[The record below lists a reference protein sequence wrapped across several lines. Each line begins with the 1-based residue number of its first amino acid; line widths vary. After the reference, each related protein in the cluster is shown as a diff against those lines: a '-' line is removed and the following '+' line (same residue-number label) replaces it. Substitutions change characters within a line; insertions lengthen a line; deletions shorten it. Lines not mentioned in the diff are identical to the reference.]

1 MKLKNVLG
9 FVYRSVLAILVILTI
24 CFATSTSSYKQVMKE
39 EAVGFNKNLEFN
51 SYVESKKKVEV
62 KKPAKTVK
70 KTTQTKKPTTSSSNN
85 TKTNSSKTLS
95 GSLTGYAADCP
106 QCNGTLACMPKYNVY
121 KNNVVTY
128 NDKGYGN
135 VRIVASSKN
144 LPCGSIIRFNSSR
157 ISSAPVYA
165 IVLDRGVTGNN
176 IDLLVESEAKAYKN
190 VGRSKITYEV
200 LRSGW

>member
-1 MKLKNVLG
+1 MKFKKMLG
-9 FVYRSVLAILVILTI
+9 YGYRCGLALMVILVI
-24 CFATSTSSYKQVMKE
+24 CFVTSTNNYKQVIKE

-51 SYVESKKKVEV
+51 TYLEGTKKAEV
-62 KKPAKTVK
+62 KKTVK
-70 KTTQTKKPTTSSSNN
+70 PVTKSTQSNNN
-85 TKTNSSKTLS
+85 TKANTNSGSLKTLS

-128 NDKGYGN
+128 NDKAYGS

-157 ISSAPVYA
+157 VSSAPVYA

-176 IDLLVESEAKAYKN
+176 IDILMQTEKKASVEI
-190 VGRSKITYEV
+190 GRSKITYEV